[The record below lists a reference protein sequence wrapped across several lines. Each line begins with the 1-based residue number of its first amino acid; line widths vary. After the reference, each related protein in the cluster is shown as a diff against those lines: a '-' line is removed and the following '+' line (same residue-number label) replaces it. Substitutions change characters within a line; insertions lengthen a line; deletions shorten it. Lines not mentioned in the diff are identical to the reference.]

1 MARANGKSHL
11 PMANPFPPTPA
22 QKELFTRERRR
33 SRLQDFLSRYES
45 EPSKGPS
52 EPGLFSSAKP
62 LSPSS
67 AARGVAVLS
76 R

>member
-1 MARANGKSHL
+1 MARAIRESHL
-11 PMANPFPPTPA
+11 PMPNPFPPTPA

-33 SRLQDFLSRYES
+33 SRLQDFLSRYEN

-52 EPGLFSSAKP
+52 APGLFSSAKP

-67 AARGVAVLS
+67 AARGVAMLS